1 MLLDG
6 LEFDVQL
13 VGKGFS
19 GECGVIYQDVDDT
32 LGRLAEGAC
41 LYRGTFCG
49 YRGSFSGYRVFF
61 FIGEAPLFNQLREL
75 FVRDAVVDIGDDGVE
90 GGLVGAEGRLLVRRV
105 GVELRG
111 ERQNFSEAGAAFF
124 HIVHL
129 REYIGN
135 DRVAPQGGY
144 GVNVKI
150 LDEGAVDHSAGCGE
164 FDAVVVDVDVKFT
177 SNYRVLTMNEVIDE
191 HFGDGPF
198 GVFGEVEPVG
208 GELVPALGRVG
219 FDEVLAVFQEPED
232 VALELGVVDGIVFMQ
247 AAPPGADYA
256 GLIDGAFIGEDE
268 AGIGEEAVWC
278 DESE

>member
-49 YRGSFSGYRVFF
+49 YRGSFCGYRVFF

-111 ERQNFSEAGAAFF
+111 ERQNFRRPEPRFPYS
-124 HIVHL
+124 
-129 REYIGN
+129 
-135 DRVAPQGGY
+135 P
-144 GVNVKI
+144 
-150 LDEGAVDHSAGCGE
+150 SA
-164 FDAVVVDVDVKFT
+164 
-177 SNYRVLTMNEVIDE
+177 
-191 HFGDGPF
+191 
-198 GVFGEVEPVG
+198 
-208 GELVPALGRVG
+208 
-219 FDEVLAVFQEPED
+219 
-232 VALELGVVDGIVFMQ
+232 
-247 AAPPGADYA
+247 
-256 GLIDGAFIGEDE
+256 
-268 AGIGEEAVWC
+268 
-278 DESE
+278 